1 MLLENV
7 QLTQF
12 AGRTSYGQTKIQL
25 QLWNYKTSCRQL
37 LVPIGFLCDGL
48 EHIPPWFK
56 PQLQLAQQ
64 APWFEHQLLLHPKMK
79 FGLIHKLSTSA
90 QNHNKKN
97 QLILHYFLQQA
108 PDIQGTR

>member
-7 QLTQF
+7 PLTQF
-12 AGRTSYGQTKIQL
+12 TGHTSYGQTKIQF
-25 QLWNYKTSCRQL
+25 QLWNYKTSYRQL
-37 LVPIGFLCDGL
+37 LVPIGYLFDGL

-64 APWFEHQLLLHPKMK
+64 AAWFMHHLPLHPKMK
-79 FGLIHKLSTSA
+79 FGLIHKISTSA
-90 QNHNKKN
+90 HNHNKKN
-97 QLILHYFLQQA
+97 QFILHYFLQQA

>member
-1 MLLENV
+1 V
-7 QLTQF
+7 H
-12 AGRTSYGQTKIQL
+12 R
-25 QLWNYKTSCRQL
+25 
-37 LVPIGFLCDGL
+37 
-48 EHIPPWFK
+48 
-56 PQLQLAQQ
+56 
-64 APWFEHQLLLHPKMK
+64 LLLHPKMK